1 MFMKIRCRSYSTSKG
16 FILISVLISVTLL
29 LTSATAFSW
38 FARNEIKRAE
48 AISFI
53 ARSRSAAEIACL
65 DASKKIAKDKNG
77 YDSRSEPLYAYNG
90 LTKSKIADFDLEVAI
105 EPLDDKI
112 PINGILLP
120 DRVTLRSEYEVAWKR
135 IWEYVGFPWLS
146 AIVLDFIDAD
156 SSQKLQG
163 GEREASINREL
174 TDLAELR
181 LINEID
187 DGVLLGTKDIP
198 GGLSRYLTIY
208 GKEKVNIN
216 TASPEVLA
224 IMDERLDIAQA
235 RNFVAMRMMYP
246 IKSLDD
252 LKKIPGIPLNVI
264 TKLSNVISFESSYF
278 RLKINVSYGDKKERN
293 FRIILKRENDSC
305 SVVRWEE

>member
-235 RNFVAMRMMYP
+235 RNFVAMRVMYP
-246 IKSLDD
+246 IKSLND

-278 RLKINVSYGDKKERN
+278 RLKIKVSAGDKKERN

>member
-1 MFMKIRCRSYSTSKG
+1 MFMKTRCRSSSTNKG

-48 AISFI
+48 AVSFI
-53 ARSRSAAEIACL
+53 ARSRSIAEIACL

-90 LTKSKIADFDLEVAI
+90 LTKSKIADFDLEVVI

-120 DRVTLRSEYEVAWKR
+120 DRVTIRSEYEVAWKR

-174 TDLAELR
+174 TDLAELKI
-181 LINEID
+181 INEID

-224 IMDERLDIAQA
+224 IMDERLDIAQT
-235 RNFVAMRMMYP
+235 RNFVAMRIMYP

-278 RLKINVSYGDKKERN
+278 SLKIKVSYGDKKERN
-293 FRIILKRENDSC
+293 FRVTLRRDNDSC

>member
-235 RNFVAMRMMYP
+235 RNFVAMRVMYP
-246 IKSLDD
+246 IKSLND

>member
-1 MFMKIRCRSYSTSKG
+1 MKIRCRSYSTSKG

-235 RNFVAMRMMYP
+235 RNFVAMRVMYP
-246 IKSLDD
+246 IKSLND

>member
-278 RLKINVSYGDKKERN
+278 RLKIKVSAGDKKERN